1 MIVSIDRL
9 RRAVIGI
16 KIVNE
21 GRWKERNIQKNDP
34 SSGTEAK
41 DRLHTL
47 GGRIIIIGF
56 SDKIGLVKKPK
67 VSEKT
72 VLGIIELPH

>member
-1 MIVSIDRL
+1 M
-9 RRAVIGI
+9 
-16 KIVNE
+16 
-21 GRWKERNIQKNDP
+21 QKNDP
-34 SSGTEAK
+34 SSVTKEK
-41 DRLHTL
+41 DRLHTQ
-47 GGRIIIIGF
+47 GGRIIIGF